1 MTEFENKIKI
11 LGGFYNIYRD
21 DEELQEFF
29 EYNDIGMPLA
39 YLTSEGLCEISS
51 DGKKYIAESWDVLL
65 SFAGIEDTGFENLDQ
80 FLERNALG

>member
-11 LGGFYNIYRD
+11 LGGFYNLYRD
-21 DEELQEFF
+21 DEELQDFF

-65 SFAGIEDTGFENLDQ
+65 TFSGIEDTGFENLDQ
-80 FLERNALG
+80 FLERNALE